1 MANLTREEKQDI
13 LLTLIDRM
21 EDSIRDLKEIGR
33 PEDAE
38 CIKDIMS
45 QLNSELVEIS
55 DELWREDQKEHRQAI
70 RDYYGSV
77 ICRD

>member
-33 PEDAE
+33 PEDAARF
-38 CIKDIMS
+38 
-45 QLNSELVEIS
+45 NELEG
-55 DELWREDQKEHRQAI
+55 KI
-70 RDYYGSV
+70 RDGKTQTALLKAWLWLKE
-77 ICRD
+77 RQ

>member
-33 PEDAE
+33 PEDAD
-38 CIKDIMS
+38 CIEDIMS

-55 DELWREDQKEHRQAI
+55 DELWREDQEEHRQAI
-70 RDYYGSV
+70 RDYYRSV
-77 ICRD
+77 I

>member
-13 LLTLIDRM
+13 LITLIDRF

-33 PEDAE
+33 PEDAD
-38 CIKDIMS
+38 CIEDIMS

-55 DELWREDQKEHRQAI
+55 DELWREDQEEHRQAI
-70 RDYYGSV
+70 RDYYRSV
-77 ICRD
+77 I